1 MVRGERGKQGFSH
14 HCSWCKLKSL
24 LIKRSEH
31 SRFACQGM
39 PSIMNLSLKKLAA
52 STLILASLSSF
63 ASLANA
69 TVTAQQSAVILKTFS
84 DTSVKDFRQ
93 FLNSLAN
100 ADVVKTA
107 DFGPAISAFLDNKPL
122 SAAQQNDI
130 HRLLGLYTRMKY
142 GSAATETLRELVAIP
157 TVRVD
162 GVAQHENPAFIKIA
176 DKIKS
181 LAEGFDLK
189 FRNVDNRVYEVSL
202 DGASD
207 EVVGIHVHADVVPVT
222 LDNWVLPD
230 GTRLDPF
237 KVTLIGDRMYGRG
250 TEDDKNGIVVALYAM
265 KVIKEEKLPLAR
277 NFKLLID
284 TTEETAGDAIPYYFE
299 RNPTPAYN
307 LALDGGYPVVI
318 AEKGYGTVMAS
329 FARRQAEGEGA
340 EIVSMTG
347 GMATNQI
354 PSKSVA
360 TLLTDKPAELA
371 ASLQQA
377 GAEYVKSNGGDFEV
391 DARVDGKDVKL
402 TVTGVSA
409 HSSAPQSGVNP
420 VARMLDF
427 INSLQGK
434 VALKHNQITD
444 AARYAADNWGLDYL
458 GSKLGVGFSDDFM
471 GPLTASLTY
480 VAMDEKAFK
489 LAVNLRVPKG
499 KSPQVLKSEIAE
511 KLAAW
516 STKTAIKPAF
526 DYSIAEPMYRNP
538 EGEWVKALLA
548 VASENLG
555 MEHTFGTSAGAT
567 SVHSL
572 PNGVQFGL
580 ARPEVKYTGHTDNE
594 FKTTGQFLLDLQI
607 VTEMMGRIGQLP
619 KL

>member
-1 MVRGERGKQGFSH
+1 
-14 HCSWCKLKSL
+14 
-24 LIKRSEH
+24 
-31 SRFACQGM
+31 
-39 PSIMNLSLKKLAA
+39 MNLSLKKLAV

-63 ASLANA
+63 TSLANA
-69 TVTAQQSAVILKTFS
+69 NVTAQQSAIILKTFS
-84 DTSVKDFRQ
+84 ETSVKDFRQ

-107 DFGPAISAFLDNKPL
+107 DFGPAISAFLDNKQL
-122 SAAQQNDI
+122 SEAQQNDI

-176 DKIKS
+176 DTIKR

-202 DGASD
+202 DGVGD

-222 LDNWVLPD
+222 PDNWVLPD

-318 AEKGYGTVMAS
+318 AEKGYGMVMAS
-329 FARRQAEGEGA
+329 FARRKAEGEGA

-391 DARVDGKDVKL
+391 DAKVDGKDVKL

-409 HSSAPQSGVNP
+409 HSSAPP
-420 VARMLDF
+420 VRR
-427 INSLQGK
+427 QPGRE
-434 VALKHNQITD
+434 D
-444 AARYAADNWGLDYL
+444 AGLH
-458 GSKLGVGFSDDFM
+458 
-471 GPLTASLTY
+471 
-480 VAMDEKAFK
+480 
-489 LAVNLRVPKG
+489 
-499 KSPQVLKSEIAE
+499 QQ
-511 KLAAW
+511 
-516 STKTAIKPAF
+516 
-526 DYSIAEPMYRNP
+526 
-538 EGEWVKALLA
+538 
-548 VASENLG
+548 
-555 MEHTFGTSAGAT
+555 SAGQGCAQT
-567 SVHSL
+567 QPDH
-572 PNGVQFGL
+572 
-580 ARPEVKYTGHTDNE
+580 
-594 FKTTGQFLLDLQI
+594 
-607 VTEMMGRIGQLP
+607 
-619 KL
+619 

>member
-1 MVRGERGKQGFSH
+1 M
-14 HCSWCKLKSL
+14 
-24 LIKRSEH
+24 
-31 SRFACQGM
+31 
-39 PSIMNLSLKKLAA
+39 
-52 STLILASLSSF
+52 
-63 ASLANA
+63 
-69 TVTAQQSAVILKTFS
+69 QQ
-84 DTSVKDFRQ
+84 
-93 FLNSLAN
+93 
-100 ADVVKTA
+100 
-107 DFGPAISAFLDNKPL
+107 
-122 SAAQQNDI
+122 
-130 HRLLGLYTRMKY
+130 
-142 GSAATETLRELVAIP
+142 
-157 TVRVD
+157 
-162 GVAQHENPAFIKIA
+162 
-176 DKIKS
+176 
-181 LAEGFDLK
+181 
-189 FRNVDNRVYEVSL
+189 VS
-202 DGASD
+202 
-207 EVVGIHVHADVVPVT
+207 
-222 LDNWVLPD
+222 
-230 GTRLDPF
+230 
-237 KVTLIGDRMYGRG
+237 
-250 TEDDKNGIVVALYAM
+250 
-265 KVIKEEKLPLAR
+265 
-277 NFKLLID
+277 
-284 TTEETAGDAIPYYFE
+284 
-299 RNPTPAYN
+299 
-307 LALDGGYPVVI
+307 
-318 AEKGYGTVMAS
+318 
-329 FARRQAEGEGA
+329 
-340 EIVSMTG
+340 
-347 GMATNQI
+347 
-354 PSKSVA
+354 
-360 TLLTDKPAELA
+360 
-371 ASLQQA
+371 
-377 GAEYVKSNGGDFEV
+377 AEYVKSNGGDFEV

-499 KSPQVLKSEIAE
+499 KSPQELKSEIAE

-516 STKTAIKPAF
+516 STKTAIRPVF